1 MRELRSG
8 VERRGRKR
16 KQEKDEEDEE
26 GEKGGPKKPQKGAHN
41 RVEVEA
47 IASRTRGRRAAAAKA
62 AEAAA
67 NDKKNLVPPEEPLPK
82 ARRVEAEEAVPG
94 EGRKADGKK
103 PMGDYNSGGK
113 SNDKGH
119 ASDDESTLI
128 PIPDSVSVCLA
139 LFFLSFCYYICGF
152 IACSKNLWKKKITFS

>member
-47 IASRTRGRRAAAAKA
+47 IAARTRGRRAAAAKA

-94 EGRKADGKK
+94 EGRKAEGKK
-103 PMGDYNSGGK
+103 PMEDY
-113 SNDKGH
+113 NDKGH

-128 PIPDSVSVCLA
+128 PIPDSVSVCLV
-139 LFFLSFCYYICGF
+139 LFFWHSATTFVGLLHARKIFG
-152 IACSKNLWKKKITFS
+152 KKDYF